1 MHSSEVKEEDTH
13 DSFRRITAEVICAG
27 ENELRVRVAAP
38 SLFGEMPVWIHR
50 DRVNSEFD
58 ETLCLL
64 EPGSKLNL
72 VDVIIVDGGLLPR
85 FLILEPDYLV
95 DASALAECA
104 QEYGTCWQRY
114 FWNRIRP
121 KTITDSILLGNA
133 VNLIFDE
140 LITAKDFRSV
150 TFDSLMPKIFARY
163 PIEFVSAKSVDRR
176 FFQNL
181 HSQFETL
188 KRILSTD
195 FSALGI
201 DRRKAMVEPSFI
213 CEALGLQGRLDFLQV
228 ENGLCGIELKAGRP
242 PYPENDLSKVS
253 FPHRAQCALYQS
265 MIQSVLG
272 VKLENQHFY
281 LLYSRNLNP
290 EGCLRPVETST
301 RKLQKLLNLRNKI
314 VSVERDIS
322 RYGYVQAEWLVS
334 RLTADNLIPRPS
346 LFTERYIRPEI
357 DCGRR
362 RLERRDDNDLAL
374 RYFYRFYAFVSRE
387 HYLSKIGYPSGSG
400 ISGVASL
407 WRMTRDEKEREG
419 YMFSGLRLV
428 RNCAAED
435 IPEVEFILPENTPS
449 PDFRLGDIVLFYVCD
464 TDADRVSTR
473 QVFKATIASMTTD
486 RVVLRLRDNQSYAE
500 ALPIASCYAVE
511 HDYVDSSFLLQYKG
525 LYTMLDASPHRRG
538 LLVGEVGESPVRNMS
553 RQLSYEYDSPDLSR
567 ILLKALQAED
577 YFLLVGPP
585 GTGKTSVALRNM
597 VREFL
602 AIPDFQILL
611 VAFTN
616 RAVDEIC
623 DKLETIGEVDD
634 YIRVGQT
641 LSCDVAY
648 RSHLLSERM
657 KQCRNREEASRSI
670 HSCRVFVATLSSLSG
685 KMELFN
691 LKRFDVAI
699 VDEASQILEPQL
711 VGLLSAKTPTG
722 RDAIGK
728 FILIG
733 DHKQLPA
740 VVVQSAEESVIT
752 DERLRSAGFV
762 DCRIS
767 LFERLYRRLPEGS
780 PFADM
785 LDCQWRMHPDI
796 ASFANT
802 YFYKGALRDGNAPH
816 QISLLPFT
824 NMGDDKWERVIA
836 TKRTAFFPTK
846 TLCAGKKY
854 NNEEACKTAAI
865 VNALY
870 RLYERNGLEFDERSV
885 GIITPYRH
893 QIARIRQELDKFG
906 ISVFDTIRVDTV
918 ERFQGSQNDCI
929 IYSFC
934 VNDESQLEWLPSYT
948 EESGQLID
956 RKLNVALTRARR
968 QLFVLGNSRLL
979 SRNPIYRILIT
990 HLENISS
997 E

>member
-1 MHSSEVKEEDTH
+1 MHSSEVKEDTH

-121 KTITDSILLGNA
+121 KTITDSILLGIA

-538 LLVGEVGESPVRNMS
+538 LLVGEAGESPVRNMS
-553 RQLSYEYDSPDLSR
+553 RRLSYEYDSPDLSR

-602 AIPDFQILL
+602 AIPDYQILL

-722 RDAIGK
+722 RDAVGK

-846 TLCAGKKY
+846 TLCVGKKY

-906 ISVFDTIRVDTV
+906 ISAFDTIRVDTV

-968 QLFVLGNSRLL
+968 QLFVLGNSQLL

>member
-1 MHSSEVKEEDTH
+1 MHSSEVKEDTH

-538 LLVGEVGESPVRNMS
+538 LLVGEAGESPVRNMS
-553 RQLSYEYDSPDLSR
+553 RRLSYEYDSPDLSR

-602 AIPDFQILL
+602 AIPDYQILL

-722 RDAIGK
+722 RDAVGK

-885 GIITPYRH
+885 GIIAPYRH

-906 ISVFDTIRVDTV
+906 ISAFDTIRVDTV

>member
-1 MHSSEVKEEDTH
+1 MHSSEVKEDTH

-27 ENELRVRVAAP
+27 ENELRVRVEAP
-38 SLFGEMPVWIHR
+38 SLLGEMPVWIHR
-50 DRVNSEFD
+50 DGVNSEFD

-72 VDVIIVDGGLLPR
+72 VDVVIVDGGLLPR

-290 EGCLRPVETST
+290 EGCLRPVKTST
-301 RKLQKLLNLRNKI
+301 RELQKLLNLRNKI

-464 TDADRVSTR
+464 TDVDRVSTR
-473 QVFKATIASMTTD
+473 QVFKATIASMTAD

-500 ALPIASCYAVE
+500 ALPMASCYAVE

-538 LLVGEVGESPVRNMS
+538 LLVGEAGESPVRNMS
-553 RQLSYEYDSPDLSR
+553 RRLSYEYDSPDLSR

-602 AIPDFQILL
+602 AIPDYQILL

-802 YFYKGALRDGNAPH
+802 YFYKGALCDGNAPH

-906 ISVFDTIRVDTV
+906 ISAFDTIRVDTV

-968 QLFVLGNSRLL
+968 QLFVLGNSQLL

>member
-1 MHSSEVKEEDTH
+1 MHSSEVKEDTH

-38 SLFGEMPVWIHR
+38 SLLGEMPVWIHR

-121 KTITDSILLGNA
+121 KMITDSILLGNA

-253 FPHRAQCALYQS
+253 FPHRAQCASYQS

-290 EGCLRPVETST
+290 EGCLRPVKTST
-301 RKLQKLLNLRNKI
+301 RELQKLLNLRNKI

-473 QVFKATIASMTTD
+473 QVFKATIASMTAD

-525 LYTMLDASPHRRG
+525 LYAMLDASPHRRG
-538 LLVGEVGESPVRNMS
+538 LLVGEAGESPVRNMS
-553 RQLSYEYDSPDLSR
+553 RRLSYEYDSPDLSR

-602 AIPDFQILL
+602 AIPDYQILL

-641 LSCDVAY
+641 LSCDVTY

-657 KQCRNREEASRSI
+657 KQCRNREEANRSI
-670 HSCRVFVATLSSLSG
+670 LSCRVFVATLSSLSG

-906 ISVFDTIRVDTV
+906 ISAFDTIRVDTV

>member
-1 MHSSEVKEEDTH
+1 MHSSEVKEDTH

-213 CEALGLQGRLDFLQV
+213 CEALGLQGRLDFLQE

-290 EGCLRPVETST
+290 EGCLRPVKTST
-301 RKLQKLLNLRNKI
+301 RELQKLLNLRNKI

-346 LFTERYIRPEI
+346 LFTEQYIRPEI

-374 RYFYRFYAFVSRE
+374 RYFYRFYASVSRE

-435 IPEVEFILPENTPS
+435 IPEVEFILPGNTPS

-473 QVFKATIASMTTD
+473 QVFKATIASMTAD

-525 LYTMLDASPHRRG
+525 LYAMLDASPHRRG
-538 LLVGEVGESPVRNMS
+538 LLVGEAGESPVRNMS
-553 RQLSYEYDSPDLSR
+553 RRLSYEYDSPDLSR

-602 AIPDFQILL
+602 AIPEYQILL

-657 KQCRNREEASRSI
+657 KQCRNREEANRSI

-885 GIITPYRH
+885 GIIAPYRH

-906 ISVFDTIRVDTV
+906 ISAFDTIRVDTV

>member
-1 MHSSEVKEEDTH
+1 MHSSEVKEDTH

-38 SLFGEMPVWIHR
+38 SLLGEMPVWIHR
-50 DRVNSEFD
+50 DGVNSEFD
-58 ETLCLL
+58 EILCLL

-95 DASALAECA
+95 DASALAECV

-114 FWNRIRP
+114 FLNRIRP

-265 MIQSVLG
+265 MIQSVLS

-290 EGCLRPVETST
+290 EGCLRPVKTST
-301 RKLQKLLNLRNKI
+301 RELQKLLNLRNKI

-435 IPEVEFILPENTPS
+435 IPEVEFILPGNTPS

-473 QVFKATIASMTTD
+473 QVFKATIASMTAD

-525 LYTMLDASPHRRG
+525 LYAMLDASPHRRG
-538 LLVGEVGESPVRNMS
+538 LLVGEAGESPVRNMS
-553 RQLSYEYDSPDLSR
+553 RRLSYEYDSPDLSR

-602 AIPDFQILL
+602 AIPEYQILL

-657 KQCRNREEASRSI
+657 KQCRNREEANRSI

-885 GIITPYRH
+885 GIIAPYRH

-906 ISVFDTIRVDTV
+906 ISAFDTIRVDTV

-990 HLENISS
+990 HLESISS

>member
-1 MHSSEVKEEDTH
+1 MHSSEVKEDTH

-27 ENELRVRVAAP
+27 ENELRVRVATP
-38 SLFGEMPVWIHR
+38 SLLGEMPVWIHR
-50 DRVNSEFD
+50 DGVNSEFD

-72 VDVIIVDGGLLPR
+72 VDVIIVDGGLLTR

-95 DASALAECA
+95 DSSALAECA
-104 QEYGTCWQRY
+104 QEYGMCWQRY

-163 PIEFVSAKSVDRR
+163 PIEFISAKSVDRR

-290 EGCLRPVETST
+290 EGCLRPVKTST
-301 RKLQKLLNLRNKI
+301 MELQKLLNLRNKI

-428 RNCAAED
+428 RNRAAED
-435 IPEVEFILPENTPS
+435 VPEVEFILPGNTPS

-473 QVFKATIASMTTD
+473 QVFKATIASMTAD

-525 LYTMLDASPHRRG
+525 LYAMLDASPHRRG
-538 LLVGEVGESPVRNMS
+538 LLVGEAGESPVRNMS
-553 RQLSYEYDSPDLSR
+553 RRLSYEYDSPDLSR

-602 AIPDFQILL
+602 AIPEYQILL

-657 KQCRNREEASRSI
+657 KQCRNREEANRSI

-885 GIITPYRH
+885 GIIAPYRH

-906 ISVFDTIRVDTV
+906 ISAFDTIRVDTV

>member
-1 MHSSEVKEEDTH
+1 MHSSEVKEDTH

-38 SLFGEMPVWIHR
+38 SLLGEMPVWIHR

-290 EGCLRPVETST
+290 EGCLRPVKTST
-301 RKLQKLLNLRNKI
+301 RELQKLLNLRNKI

-322 RYGYVQAEWLVS
+322 RYGYVQAEWLIS

-428 RNCAAED
+428 RNRAAED
-435 IPEVEFILPENTPS
+435 IPEVEFILPGNTPS

-473 QVFKATIASMTTD
+473 QVFKATIASMTAD

-525 LYTMLDASPHRRG
+525 LYAMLDASPHRRG

-553 RQLSYEYDSPDLSR
+553 RRLSYEYDSPDLSR

-602 AIPDFQILL
+602 AIPEYQILL

-657 KQCRNREEASRSI
+657 KKCRNREEASRSI

-906 ISVFDTIRVDTV
+906 VSAFDTIRVDTV

-968 QLFVLGNSRLL
+968 QLFVLGNSQLL

>member
-1 MHSSEVKEEDTH
+1 MHSSEVKEDTH

-213 CEALGLQGRLDFLQV
+213 CEALGLQGRLDFLQE

-525 LYTMLDASPHRRG
+525 LYAMLDASPHRRG
-538 LLVGEVGESPVRNMS
+538 LLVGEAGESPVRNMS
-553 RQLSYEYDSPDLSR
+553 RRLSYEYDSPDLSR

-602 AIPDFQILL
+602 AIPEYQILL

-885 GIITPYRH
+885 GIIAPYRH

-906 ISVFDTIRVDTV
+906 ISAFDTIRVDTV

>member
-1 MHSSEVKEEDTH
+1 MHSSEVKEDTH

-38 SLFGEMPVWIHR
+38 SLLGEMPVWIHR
-50 DRVNSEFD
+50 DGVNSEFD
-58 ETLCLL
+58 EILCLL

-265 MIQSVLG
+265 MIQSVLS

-290 EGCLRPVETST
+290 EGCLRPVKTST
-301 RKLQKLLNLRNKI
+301 RELQKLLNLRNKI

-553 RQLSYEYDSPDLSR
+553 RRLSYEYDSPDLSR

-585 GTGKTSVALRNM
+585 GTGKTSVALWNM

-602 AIPDFQILL
+602 AIPEYQILL

-906 ISVFDTIRVDTV
+906 ISAFDTIRVDTV

>member
-1 MHSSEVKEEDTH
+1 MHSSEVKEDTH

-265 MIQSVLG
+265 MIQSVLS

-290 EGCLRPVETST
+290 EGCLRPVKTST
-301 RKLQKLLNLRNKI
+301 RELQKLLNLRNKI

-334 RLTADNLIPRPS
+334 RLTADNLIPRPC

-553 RQLSYEYDSPDLSR
+553 RRLSYEYDSPDLSR

-824 NMGDDKWERVIA
+824 NMGDDKWGRVIA

-906 ISVFDTIRVDTV
+906 ISAFDTIRVDTV

-968 QLFVLGNSRLL
+968 QLFVLGNSQLL

>member
-1 MHSSEVKEEDTH
+1 MHSSEVKEDTH

-38 SLFGEMPVWIHR
+38 SLLGEMPVWIHR
-50 DRVNSEFD
+50 DGVNSEFD
-58 ETLCLL
+58 EILCLL

-538 LLVGEVGESPVRNMS
+538 LLVGEAGESPVRNMS
-553 RQLSYEYDSPDLSR
+553 RRLSYEYDSPDLSR

-602 AIPDFQILL
+602 AIPDYQILL

-722 RDAIGK
+722 RDAVGK

-846 TLCAGKKY
+846 TLCVGKKY

-906 ISVFDTIRVDTV
+906 ISAFDTIRVDTV

-968 QLFVLGNSRLL
+968 QLFVLGNSQLL

>member
-1 MHSSEVKEEDTH
+1 MHSSEVKEDTH

-150 TFDSLMPKIFARY
+150 TFDSVMPKIFARY

-407 WRMTRDEKEREG
+407 WRMTRDEKERKG

-906 ISVFDTIRVDTV
+906 ISAFDTIRVDTV

-968 QLFVLGNSRLL
+968 QLFVLGNSQLL

>member
-1 MHSSEVKEEDTH
+1 MHSSEVKEDTH

-38 SLFGEMPVWIHR
+38 SLLGEMPVWIHR
-50 DRVNSEFD
+50 DGVNSEFD
-58 ETLCLL
+58 EILCLL

-95 DASALAECA
+95 DASALAECV

-140 LITAKDFRSV
+140 LITSKDFRSV

-290 EGCLRPVETST
+290 EGCLRPVKTST
-301 RKLQKLLNLRNKI
+301 RELQKLLNLRNKI

-346 LFTERYIRPEI
+346 LFTEQYIRPEI

-435 IPEVEFILPENTPS
+435 IPEVEFILPGNTPS

-473 QVFKATIASMTTD
+473 QVFKATIASMTAD

-538 LLVGEVGESPVRNMS
+538 LLVGEAGESPVRNMS
-553 RQLSYEYDSPDLSR
+553 RRLSYEYDSPDLSR

-602 AIPDFQILL
+602 AIPDYQILL

-641 LSCDVAY
+641 LSCDVTY

-711 VGLLSAKTPTG
+711 VGLLSAKTLTG
-722 RDAIGK
+722 RDAVGK

-740 VVVQSAEESVIT
+740 IVVQSAEESVIT
-752 DERLRSAGFV
+752 DEWLRSAGFV

-824 NMGDDKWERVIA
+824 NMGDDKWERAIA

-885 GIITPYRH
+885 GIIAPYRH

-906 ISVFDTIRVDTV
+906 ISAFDTIRVDTV

>member
-1 MHSSEVKEEDTH
+1 MHSSEVKEDTH

-38 SLFGEMPVWIHR
+38 SLLGEMPVWIHR
-50 DRVNSEFD
+50 DGVNSEFD
-58 ETLCLL
+58 EILCLL

-163 PIEFVSAKSVDRR
+163 PIEFISAKSVDRR

-473 QVFKATIASMTTD
+473 QVFKATIASMTAD

-538 LLVGEVGESPVRNMS
+538 LLVGEAGESPVRNMS
-553 RQLSYEYDSPDLSR
+553 RRLSYEYDSPDLSR

-602 AIPDFQILL
+602 AIPDYQILL

-657 KQCRNREEASRSI
+657 KQCRNREEANRSI

-906 ISVFDTIRVDTV
+906 ISAFDTIRVDTV

>member
-1 MHSSEVKEEDTH
+1 MHSSEVKEDTH

-38 SLFGEMPVWIHR
+38 SLLGEMPVWIHR

-346 LFTERYIRPEI
+346 LFTEQYIRPEI

-435 IPEVEFILPENTPS
+435 IPEVEFILPGNTPS

-473 QVFKATIASMTTD
+473 QVFKATIASMTAD

-525 LYTMLDASPHRRG
+525 LYAMLDASPHRRG
-538 LLVGEVGESPVRNMS
+538 LLVGEAGESPVRNMS
-553 RQLSYEYDSPDLSR
+553 RRLSYEYDSPDLSR

-602 AIPDFQILL
+602 AIPDYQILL

-885 GIITPYRH
+885 GIIAPYRH

-906 ISVFDTIRVDTV
+906 ISAFDTIRVDTV

>member
-1 MHSSEVKEEDTH
+1 MHSSEVKEDTH

-290 EGCLRPVETST
+290 EGCLRPVKTST
-301 RKLQKLLNLRNKI
+301 RELQKLLNLRNKI

-553 RQLSYEYDSPDLSR
+553 RRLSYEYDSPDLSR

-602 AIPDFQILL
+602 AIPDYQILL

-623 DKLETIGEVDD
+623 DKLETIGEVYD

-657 KQCRNREEASRSI
+657 KQCRNREEANRSI

-824 NMGDDKWERVIA
+824 NMGDDKWERAIA

-906 ISVFDTIRVDTV
+906 ISAFDTIRVDTV

>member
-1 MHSSEVKEEDTH
+1 MHSSEVKEDTH

-38 SLFGEMPVWIHR
+38 SLLGEMPVWIHR

-290 EGCLRPVETST
+290 EGCLRPVKTST
-301 RKLQKLLNLRNKI
+301 RELQKLLNLRNKI

-473 QVFKATIASMTTD
+473 QVFKATIASMTAD

-525 LYTMLDASPHRRG
+525 LYAMLDASPHRRG
-538 LLVGEVGESPVRNMS
+538 LLVGEAGESPVRNMS
-553 RQLSYEYDSPDLSR
+553 RRLSYEYDSPDLSR

-602 AIPDFQILL
+602 AIPEYQILL

-657 KQCRNREEASRSI
+657 KQCRNREEANRSI

-699 VDEASQILEPQL
+699 VDEASQILDPQL

-752 DERLRSAGFV
+752 DERLCSAGFV

-906 ISVFDTIRVDTV
+906 ISAFDTIRVDTV

>member
-1 MHSSEVKEEDTH
+1 MHSSEVKEDTH

-38 SLFGEMPVWIHR
+38 SLLGEMPVWIHR

-114 FWNRIRP
+114 FWNRIRT
-121 KTITDSILLGNA
+121 KKIKDCILLGKDGS
-133 VNLIFDE
+133 LIFDE

-290 EGCLRPVETST
+290 EGCLRPVKTST
-301 RKLQKLLNLRNKI
+301 RELQKLLNLRNKI

-473 QVFKATIASMTTD
+473 QVFKATIASMTAD

-538 LLVGEVGESPVRNMS
+538 LLVGEAGESPVRNMS
-553 RQLSYEYDSPDLSR
+553 RRLSYEYDSPDLSH
-567 ILLKALQAED
+567 ILLKALQADD

-602 AIPDFQILL
+602 AIPEYQILL

-641 LSCDVAY
+641 LSCDVTY

-722 RDAIGK
+722 RDAVGK

-885 GIITPYRH
+885 GIIAPYRH

-906 ISVFDTIRVDTV
+906 ISAFDTIRVDTV

>member
-1 MHSSEVKEEDTH
+1 MHSSEVKEDTH

-85 FLILEPDYLV
+85 FLIFEPDYLV

-538 LLVGEVGESPVRNMS
+538 LLVGEAGESPVRNMS
-553 RQLSYEYDSPDLSR
+553 RRLSYEYDSPDLSR

-602 AIPDFQILL
+602 AIPDYQILL

-722 RDAIGK
+722 RDAVGK

-846 TLCAGKKY
+846 TLCVGKKY

-906 ISVFDTIRVDTV
+906 ISAFDTIRVDTV

-968 QLFVLGNSRLL
+968 QLFVLGNSQLL

>member
-1 MHSSEVKEEDTH
+1 MHSSEVKEDTH

-538 LLVGEVGESPVRNMS
+538 LLVGEAGESPVRNMS
-553 RQLSYEYDSPDLSR
+553 RRLSYEYDSSDLSR

-602 AIPDFQILL
+602 AIPDYQILL

-722 RDAIGK
+722 RDAVGK

-846 TLCAGKKY
+846 TLCVGKKY

-906 ISVFDTIRVDTV
+906 ISAFDTIRVDTV

-968 QLFVLGNSRLL
+968 QLFVLGNSQLL

>member
-1 MHSSEVKEEDTH
+1 MHSSEVKEDTH

-213 CEALGLQGRLDFLQV
+213 CEALGLQGRLDFLQE

-752 DERLRSAGFV
+752 DERLRSAGLSIVVFRYSSGCTG
-762 DCRIS
+762 DCPKVLLLPICS
-767 LFERLYRRLPEGS
+767 IANGECIPILHRLP
-780 PFADM
+780 
-785 LDCQWRMHPDI
+785 
-796 ASFANT
+796 
-802 YFYKGALRDGNAPH
+802 
-816 QISLLPFT
+816 
-824 NMGDDKWERVIA
+824 
-836 TKRTAFFPTK
+836 
-846 TLCAGKKY
+846 
-854 NNEEACKTAAI
+854 
-865 VNALY
+865 
-870 RLYERNGLEFDERSV
+870 
-885 GIITPYRH
+885 
-893 QIARIRQELDKFG
+893 
-906 ISVFDTIRVDTV
+906 
-918 ERFQGSQNDCI
+918 
-929 IYSFC
+929 
-934 VNDESQLEWLPSYT
+934 
-948 EESGQLID
+948 
-956 RKLNVALTRARR
+956 
-968 QLFVLGNSRLL
+968 
-979 SRNPIYRILIT
+979 ILIFIKGRCAMEMPPIKY
-990 HLENISS
+990 LYCLLRIWAMISGK

>member
-1 MHSSEVKEEDTH
+1 MHSSEVKEDTH

-500 ALPIASCYAVE
+500 ALPIASCYEVE

-538 LLVGEVGESPVRNMS
+538 LLVGEAGESPVRNMS
-553 RQLSYEYDSPDLSR
+553 RRLSYEYDSPDLSR

-602 AIPDFQILL
+602 AIPDYQILL

-722 RDAIGK
+722 RDAVGK

-906 ISVFDTIRVDTV
+906 ISAFDTIRVDTV

-948 EESGQLID
+948 EESDQLID

>member
-1 MHSSEVKEEDTH
+1 MHSSEVKEDTH

-27 ENELRVRVAAP
+27 ENELRVRVATP
-38 SLFGEMPVWIHR
+38 SLLGEMPVWIHR
-50 DRVNSEFD
+50 DGVNSEFD

-72 VDVIIVDGGLLPR
+72 VDVIIVDGGLLTR

-104 QEYGTCWQRY
+104 QEYGMCWQRY

-163 PIEFVSAKSVDRR
+163 PIEFISAKSVDRR

-290 EGCLRPVETST
+290 EGCLRPVKTST
-301 RKLQKLLNLRNKI
+301 MELQKLLNLRNKI

-428 RNCAAED
+428 RNRAAED
-435 IPEVEFILPENTPS
+435 VPEVEFILPGNTPS

-473 QVFKATIASMTTD
+473 QVFKATIASMTAD

-525 LYTMLDASPHRRG
+525 LYAMLDASPHRRG
-538 LLVGEVGESPVRNMS
+538 LLVGEAGESPVRNMS
-553 RQLSYEYDSPDLSR
+553 RRLSYEYDSPDLSR

-602 AIPDFQILL
+602 AIPEYQILL

-657 KQCRNREEASRSI
+657 KQCRNREEANRSI

-802 YFYKGALRDGNAPH
+802 YFYKGVLRDGNAPH

-906 ISVFDTIRVDTV
+906 ISAFDTIRVDTV

>member
-1 MHSSEVKEEDTH
+1 MHSSEVKEDTH

-213 CEALGLQGRLDFLQV
+213 CEALGLQGRLDFLQE

-301 RKLQKLLNLRNKI
+301 RKLQKLLNSRNKI

-906 ISVFDTIRVDTV
+906 ISAFDTIRVDTV

-968 QLFVLGNSRLL
+968 QLFVLGNSQLL

>member
-1 MHSSEVKEEDTH
+1 MHSSEVKEDTH

-58 ETLCLL
+58 ETLYLL

-538 LLVGEVGESPVRNMS
+538 LLVGEAGESPVRNMS
-553 RQLSYEYDSPDLSR
+553 RRLSYEYDSPDLSR

-602 AIPDFQILL
+602 AIPDYQILL

-722 RDAIGK
+722 RDAVGK

-846 TLCAGKKY
+846 TLCVGKKY

-906 ISVFDTIRVDTV
+906 ISAFDTIRVDTV

-968 QLFVLGNSRLL
+968 QLFVLGNSQLL

>member
-1 MHSSEVKEEDTH
+1 MHSSEVKEDTH

-213 CEALGLQGRLDFLQV
+213 CEALGLQGRLDFLQE

-906 ISVFDTIRVDTV
+906 ISAFDTIRVDTV

-929 IYSFC
+929 INSFC

-968 QLFVLGNSRLL
+968 QLFVLGNSQLL

>member
-1 MHSSEVKEEDTH
+1 MHSSEVKEDTH

-511 HDYVDSSFLLQYKG
+511 HDYVDSSFLFQYKG

-538 LLVGEVGESPVRNMS
+538 LLVGEAGESPVRNMS
-553 RQLSYEYDSPDLSR
+553 RRLSYEYDSPDLSR

-602 AIPDFQILL
+602 AIPDYQILL

-722 RDAIGK
+722 RDAVGK

-846 TLCAGKKY
+846 TLCVGKKY

-865 VNALY
+865 VNAWY

-906 ISVFDTIRVDTV
+906 ISAFDTIRVDTV

-968 QLFVLGNSRLL
+968 QLFVLGNSQLL

>member
-1 MHSSEVKEEDTH
+1 MHSSEVKEDTH

-38 SLFGEMPVWIHR
+38 SLLGEMPVWIHR

-473 QVFKATIASMTTD
+473 QVFKATIASMTAD

-538 LLVGEVGESPVRNMS
+538 LLVGEAGESPVRNMS
-553 RQLSYEYDSPDLSR
+553 RRLSYEYDSPDLSR

-602 AIPDFQILL
+602 AIPDYQILL

-722 RDAIGK
+722 RDAVGK

-906 ISVFDTIRVDTV
+906 ISAFDTIRVDTV

>member
-1 MHSSEVKEEDTH
+1 MHSSEVKEDTH
-13 DSFRRITAEVICAG
+13 GSFRRITAEVICAG

-265 MIQSVLG
+265 MIQSVLS

-290 EGCLRPVETST
+290 EGCLRPVKTST
-301 RKLQKLLNLRNKI
+301 RELQKLLNLRNKI

-346 LFTERYIRPEI
+346 LFTEQYIRPEI

-435 IPEVEFILPENTPS
+435 IPEVEFILPGNTPS

-473 QVFKATIASMTTD
+473 QVFKATIASMTAD

-525 LYTMLDASPHRRG
+525 LYAMLDASPHRRG
-538 LLVGEVGESPVRNMS
+538 LLVGEAGGSPVRNMS
-553 RQLSYEYDSPDLSR
+553 RRLSYEYDSPDLSR

-602 AIPDFQILL
+602 AIPEYQILL

-657 KQCRNREEASRSI
+657 KQCRNREEANRSI

-796 ASFANT
+796 ALFANT

-885 GIITPYRH
+885 GIIAPYRH

-906 ISVFDTIRVDTV
+906 ISAFDTIRVDTV

-968 QLFVLGNSRLL
+968 QLFVLGNSQLL

>member
-1 MHSSEVKEEDTH
+1 MHGSEVKEDTH

-38 SLFGEMPVWIHR
+38 SLLGEMPVWIHR
-50 DRVNSEFD
+50 DGVNSEFD
-58 ETLCLL
+58 EILCLL

-265 MIQSVLG
+265 MIQGVLG
-272 VKLENQHFY
+272 IKLENQHFY
-281 LLYSRNLNP
+281 LLYSRNLNL
-290 EGCLRPVETST
+290 EGCLRPVKTST
-301 RKLQKLLNLRNKI
+301 RELQKLLNLRNKI

-428 RNCAAED
+428 RNRAAED
-435 IPEVEFILPENTPS
+435 IPEVEFILPGNTPS

-473 QVFKATIASMTTD
+473 QVFKATIASMTAD

-511 HDYVDSSFLLQYKG
+511 YDYVDSSFLLQYKG

-538 LLVGEVGESPVRNMS
+538 LLVGEAGESPVRNMS
-553 RQLSYEYDSPDLSR
+553 RRLSYEYDSPDLSR

-602 AIPDFQILL
+602 AIPDYQILL

-657 KQCRNREEASRSI
+657 KQCRNREEANRSI

-906 ISVFDTIRVDTV
+906 ISAFDTIRVDTV

-968 QLFVLGNSRLL
+968 QLFVLGNSQLL

-990 HLENISS
+990 RLENISS

>member
-1 MHSSEVKEEDTH
+1 MHSSEVKEDTH

-228 ENGLCGIELKAGRP
+228 ENGLCGIELKAGHP

-290 EGCLRPVETST
+290 EGCLRPVKTST
-301 RKLQKLLNLRNKI
+301 RELQKLLNLRNKI

-334 RLTADNLIPRPS
+334 RLTADNLIPRPC

-428 RNCAAED
+428 RNCVAED

-553 RQLSYEYDSPDLSR
+553 RRLSYEYDSPDLSR

-648 RSHLLSERM
+648 HSHLLSERM

-824 NMGDDKWERVIA
+824 NMGDDKWERAIA

-906 ISVFDTIRVDTV
+906 ISAFDTIRVDTV

-968 QLFVLGNSRLL
+968 QLFVLGNSQLL

>member
-1 MHSSEVKEEDTH
+1 MHSSEVKEDTH

-27 ENELRVRVAAP
+27 ENELRVRVATP
-38 SLFGEMPVWIHR
+38 SLLGEMPVWIHR
-50 DRVNSEFD
+50 DGVNSEFD

-72 VDVIIVDGGLLPR
+72 VDVIIVDGGLLTR

-104 QEYGTCWQRY
+104 QEYVMCWQRY

-163 PIEFVSAKSVDRR
+163 PIEFISAKSVDRR

-290 EGCLRPVETST
+290 EGCLRPVKTST
-301 RKLQKLLNLRNKI
+301 MELQKLLNLRNKI

-428 RNCAAED
+428 RNRAAED
-435 IPEVEFILPENTPS
+435 VPEVEFILPGNTPS

-473 QVFKATIASMTTD
+473 QVFKATIASMTAD

-525 LYTMLDASPHRRG
+525 LYAMLDASPHRRG
-538 LLVGEVGESPVRNMS
+538 LLVGEAGESPVRNMS
-553 RQLSYEYDSPDLSR
+553 RRLSYEYDSPDLSR

-602 AIPDFQILL
+602 AIPEYQILL

-657 KQCRNREEASRSI
+657 KQCRNREEANRSI

-885 GIITPYRH
+885 GIIAPYRH

-906 ISVFDTIRVDTV
+906 ISAFDTIRVDTV